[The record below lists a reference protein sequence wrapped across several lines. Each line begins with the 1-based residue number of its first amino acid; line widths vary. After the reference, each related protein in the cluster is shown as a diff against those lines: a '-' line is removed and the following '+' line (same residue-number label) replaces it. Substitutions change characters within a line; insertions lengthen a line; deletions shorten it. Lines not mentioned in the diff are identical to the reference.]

1 MSREDKIMNIAIE
14 QALMSTQTFRHGAV
28 ITGKGGKIF
37 CKGYNKGNRT
47 KILNNIFTC
56 THAEMDVINK
66 LINGILYPKY
76 GKNYK
81 KHCKKYSIW
90 VARIN
95 NSTSSP
101 NSIKKTDS
109 KPCFYC
115 GKLIKELRFNK
126 VYYSTLNDQI
136 ICCKIEHLEC
146 SHKSNCQQKAEHNL
160 HIQSKNRIKNL

>member
-1 MSREDKIMNIAIE
+1 MSREDKIMSLAIE
-14 QALMSTQTFRHGAV
+14 QALLSTQTFRHGAV

-56 THAEMDVINK
+56 THAEMDVVNK

-90 VARIN
+90 VTRIDN
-95 NSTSSP
+95 NTSLP

-115 GKLIKELRFNK
+115 GNLIKKLGFNK
-126 VYYSTLNDQI
+126 VHYSIHGNKTI
-136 ICCKIEHLEC
+136 SCKISALDF
-146 SHKSNCQQKAEHNL
+146 SHKSECQEKAELNQNL
-160 HIQSKNRIKNL
+160 RLKNLCKL